1 MHCDTRPSVYKVARA
16 AKTTAATIFLQEL
29 IAAKLWR
36 RFGSQQEEVMRGA
49 RPEQEKFPLVM

>member
-1 MHCDTRPSVYKVARA
+1 MHCDTRPSVYKVALA
-16 AKTTAATIFLQEL
+16 AKTTTTIFLQEL

-36 RFGSQQEEVMRGA
+36 RFGSQQEDVMRGA